1 MKLRNI
7 GRVDILCL
15 EFKINQEAITKKTKY
30 TNPRYLCLP
39 KVLPITV
46 MPYKMSYVWP
56 YEKINTRMRVVRM
69 EDLIGFLIKIA
80 SSVKIVNVKINE
92 IISARNPSSRGISEM
107 LKAIRVNK
115 G

>member
-1 MKLRNI
+1 
-7 GRVDILCL
+7 
-15 EFKINQEAITKKTKY
+15 
-30 TNPRYLCLP
+30 
-39 KVLPITV
+39 
-46 MPYKMSYVWP
+46 
-56 YEKINTRMRVVRM
+56 MRVVRM